1 VLAFGKCEIH
11 LFFYFLFLKVCN
23 PEGLDTS
30 GLGDL
35 YKMLEG
41 LIGIG
46 VFWFDGG
53 G

>member
-1 VLAFGKCEIH
+1 MGLRKQIH
-11 LFFYFLFLKVCN
+11 FFYFLFLKVCN